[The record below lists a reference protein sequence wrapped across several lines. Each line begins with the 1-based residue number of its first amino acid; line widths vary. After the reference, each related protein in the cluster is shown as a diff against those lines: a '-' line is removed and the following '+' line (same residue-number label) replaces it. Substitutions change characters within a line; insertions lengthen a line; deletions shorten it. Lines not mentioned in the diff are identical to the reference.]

1 MSEARRNRNN
11 LALPAAIAG
20 VLAASSAHAIVI
32 EPVPIPNYD
41 VVAFC
46 QSRANRGS
54 LSEAA
59 CVQDQYALQ
68 RSIAEVWDGL
78 SHVAQSECTGIANRH
93 NDYDV
98 LFQCIDSYSQNDE

>member
-1 MSEARRNRNN
+1 V
-11 LALPAAIAG
+11 LPATLVG
-20 VLAASSAHAIVI
+20 VLATTSAHAIVI

-59 CVQDQYALQ
+59 CVHGQYTLQ

-78 SHVAQSECTGIANRH
+78 SPFAQSECVGIANRH

-98 LFQCIDSYSQNDE
+98 LLECIESYGQNDE